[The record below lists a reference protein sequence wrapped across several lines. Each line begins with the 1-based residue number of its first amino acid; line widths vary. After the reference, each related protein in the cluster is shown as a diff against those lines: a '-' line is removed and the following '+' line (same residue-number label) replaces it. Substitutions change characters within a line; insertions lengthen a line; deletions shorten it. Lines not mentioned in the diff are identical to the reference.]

1 MTVTE
6 NPTPKAPQGADTLQ
20 KFLFDAAPVRGELVR
35 LEATWQEALA
45 RHDYPVPVRRLLG
58 EMMAAA
64 ALLSANLKF
73 NGALVMQLHGDGP
86 VRMLVVECLSDL
98 SLRGTAKLAE
108 GVQLPEDAT
117 LADLVNVHGQGRFAI
132 TLDPHDKLPGQ
143 QPYQGI
149 VPLADAHGPLAS
161 ISAVLEHYMHAS
173 EQLDTRLWL
182 AADDHVAAGM
192 LLQKLPSYGGTMEG
206 RPGRAPAEVG
216 ETGAPL
222 SAHGRAQDLDTWDRA
237 CQLGATLKSE
247 ELLAESP
254 DTLLRRLFWEDLQ
267 DAGLRVFE
275 PGAPRFRCSCSRA
288 KVAGMLQSLG
298 QAEVEDILAEQG
310 SVEIHCDFCGQ
321 EYRFDPVDCAELFV
335 QTPVATG
342 AGEGAQQRH

>member
-1 MTVTE
+1 MIVTE
-6 NPTPKAPQGADTLQ
+6 TQTPDTLQ

-35 LEATWQEALA
+35 LQSTWQEALE
-45 RHDYPVPVRRLLG
+45 RHHYPAPVRRLLG

-108 GVQLPEDAT
+108 DVEIADEAT
-117 LADLVNVHGQGRFAI
+117 LAELVNRHGQGRFAI

-149 VPLADAHGPLAS
+149 VPLADAHGPLTS
-161 ISAVLEHYMHAS
+161 ISAVLEHYMQAS

-182 AADDHVAAGM
+182 AADDRVAAGM

-206 RPGRAPAEVG
+206 KPGRPPAQVG

-237 CQLGATLKSE
+237 CQLGATLKTE
-247 ELLAESP
+247 ELLAEQP

-275 PGAPRFRCSCSRA
+275 PGTPHFRCSCSRT
-288 KVAGMLQSLG
+288 KVANMLQSLG
-298 QAEVEDILAEQG
+298 QAEVDDIVAERG

-321 EYRFDPVDCAELFV
+321 EYRFDPVDCAQLFS
-335 QTPVATG
+335 G
-342 AGEGAQQRH
+342 AAMPAGVGEGAGHRH

>member
-1 MTVTE
+1 MTDTTT
-6 NPTPKAPQGADTLQ
+6 TPDTLQ

-35 LEATWQEALA
+35 LESTWQEALA
-45 RHDYPVPVRRLLG
+45 RHDYPLPVRRLLG

-108 GVQLPEDAT
+108 DAQIADDAALP
-117 LADLVNVHGQGRFAI
+117 DLVNAHGRGRFAI

-149 VPLADAHGPLAS
+149 VPLADENGPLLS
-161 ISAVLEHYMHAS
+161 IAAVLEHYMQAS

-182 AADDHVAAGM
+182 AADEHVAAGM
-192 LLQKLPSYGGTMEG
+192 LLQKLPSYGGTME
-206 RPGRAPAEVG
+206 RPGHPPAQVG

-222 SAHGRAQDLDTWDRA
+222 SEEARAQDLDTWDRA
-237 CQLGATLKSE
+237 CQLGATLKRD

-275 PGAPRFRCSCSRA
+275 PASPRFQCSCSRT
-288 KVAGMLQSLG
+288 KVANMLQSLG
-298 QAEVEDILAEQG
+298 QAEVEDILAERG

-321 EYRFDPVDCAELFV
+321 EYRFDPVDCAELFAGS
-335 QTPVATG
+335 PVATG
-342 AGEGAQQRH
+342 AGAGAQHKH